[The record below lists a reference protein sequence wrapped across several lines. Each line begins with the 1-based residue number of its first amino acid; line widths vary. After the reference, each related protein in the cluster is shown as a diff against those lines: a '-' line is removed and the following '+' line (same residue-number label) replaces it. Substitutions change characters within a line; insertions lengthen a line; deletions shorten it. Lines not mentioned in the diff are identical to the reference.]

1 MIDPGR
7 ARYYRV
13 VLTLAAL
20 YNAAFGLWAGLAPDA
35 FFRLLR
41 LDPPRY
47 PGIWQCLGMV
57 VGLYGALYAL
67 AAHWLGRDADRERAR
82 PLVAIGLAGKVLGPL
97 GWAWTV
103 ARGEWPLRTVTLVLL
118 DDVVWWLPFALL
130 LSEGTRAG
138 ARARAAAPWACAA
151 LNAVAVLVLVTALR
165 PGTEAAG
172 DLPARLAYVAAH
184 PVLWRGGWGAWLVAA
199 VALLGFYG
207 WWAARLDRD
216 GARPS
221 PWPRVAFVLAA
232 LGIGCDFTGDALFL
246 SWGTWPA
253 PAAASVAADAAALAR
268 LAALCGGG
276 LANALYCAAGALLTW
291 RTTLPRWLRAWAW
304 AAWVSGFALSAATVA
319 GSVPAAMA
327 ASAALFGLF
336 CPLVVLL
343 GRRLR
348 VQDHP

>member
-20 YNAAFGLWAGLAPDA
+20 YNAAFGLWAGLVPGA
-35 FFRLLR
+35 FFRAFR

-67 AAHWLGRDADRERAR
+67 AAHWLGREGDRERAR

-97 GWAWTV
+97 GWLWTV

-118 DDVVWWLPFALL
+118 DDVVWWLPFVLL
-130 LSEGTRAG
+130 LLEGTRAG
-138 ARARAAAPWACAA
+138 TRLRAAAPWACAA
-151 LNAVAVLVLVTALR
+151 LNAAAVLSLIAVLR
-165 PGTEAAG
+165 PGTEAA
-172 DLPARLAYVAAH
+172 DALPARRAYVAAH
-184 PVLWRGGWGAWLVAA
+184 PVIWRGGWGVWLAA
-199 VALLGFYG
+199 AAALLGFYG
-207 WWAARLDRD
+207 WWGARLDR
-216 GARPS
+216 AAPRPS
-221 PWPRVAFVLAA
+221 PWPRAAFALAA
-232 LGIGCDFTGDALFL
+232 LGIGCDFTADSLFL

-253 PAAASVAADAAALAR
+253 TADAAALAR

-276 LANALYCAAGALLTW
+276 LANGLYCAAGALLTW
-291 RTTLPRWLRAWAW
+291 RTPLPPWLRAWAW
-304 AAWVSGFALSAATVA
+304 AAWASGFALSAATAA
-319 GSVPAAMA
+319 GSVPAVMA

-336 CPLVVLL
+336 CPLVVVL
-343 GRRLR
+343 GWRLR
-348 VQDHP
+348 